1 MKRTFYFL
9 LVLLLSFSGYAQQK
23 TYSKLIVP
31 DEKNPIPVS
40 TLIPS
45 LKRIYKSPQEMDF
58 VIVKQFSDELGY
70 THYKLRQTYRN
81 IPIEFSGIHVHAKN
95 GTVKLINGDFFPVPT
110 LNTRPSIS
118 ATTALQ
124 RALQYVGAGKYLW
137 ENPDEAR
144 IMNYNRPQG
153 ELVILPDF
161 HHKDSKSYSGANLAY
176 KFDIYAIDPV
186 RRSYIYVDAHT
197 GKILYEDKIIKHA
210 VATGTA
216 DTRYSGQQT
225 IKTDSY
231 SGGYRLRD
239 YTRGNG
245 IETYNMHQGTNYSQA
260 TDFTDN
266 DNQWTAA
273 EYDNAAKDNA
283 ALDAHWGAQMTY
295 DYWKNVHNRNSYD
308 GNGAKIKS
316 YVHYDRNYDNA
327 YWNGSVMTY
336 GDGSGT
342 YFDALTSLD
351 VAGHEIGHA
360 VCEHT
365 ANLTY
370 SYESGALN
378 EGFSD
383 IWGACVEYYA
393 APNKQTW
400 LIGEDIERRS
410 GHQALR
416 SMSDPKSEGQPD
428 TYQGTN
434 WYTGSGDNGG
444 VHTNSGVLN
453 HWFYLLS
460 VGGSGTNDN
469 NDNYNVTGI
478 GITKAAKI
486 AFRAESVYLTSSSN
500 YADTRTYTIQA
511 AKDLYGAGSQEE
523 QSVTNAWYAVGVGA
537 PYGTPSSYCSSKGN
551 SVTDEYIQ
559 RVQLNTIDN
568 SSNGGNG
575 YSDFTSIS
583 TDLSLGGTYTIT
595 ITPKWTGTVYNEAY
609 AVWIDYNGDGDFDD
623 SGELVWSL
631 SPTKNSPVSGTFTVP
646 ASAQE
651 GSTRM
656 RVSMKYNGIPGPC
669 ETFSYGEVEDY
680 TVNLTQGSGGGGNSG
695 NCNATVTSFP
705 YHEGFENTFGDWTQ
719 DTNDDFD
726 WTLRTGSTPSSGTGP
741 SGAAE
746 GSYYVYVESSSPHYS
761 YKRTILNSPCFDL
774 SGMVTASAQFKYHM
788 YGDATKMGSLTLEIS
803 TDNGQSWTS
812 VWSKSG
818 NQGNAWYSANVD
830 LSAYAGQVIRLRFN
844 GLTGSTW
851 KGDMAVD
858 AFYLDASATQ
868 NTCVALKLRLTFDN
882 YPEETSWKI
891 KDGSGNVVA
900 QGGTY
905 GNEPDGSTK
914 YIDMCLDPAC
924 YTFTIYDA
932 YGDGMCCGYG
942 NGSYELKNVSGGTVL
957 ASGGSFGSSESTN
970 FCLTNG
976 LAQDTPDAT
985 HTSLPDINLYPMPAS
1000 GFVNVDLKD
1009 KKMKTF
1015 RIYDLTGKLVREGHL
1030 QGNKISLTGLR
1041 KGVYL
1046 MRFYSEKKTLQARL
1060 MVK

>member
-1 MKRTFYFL
+1 MKRT
-9 LVLLLSFSGYAQQK
+9 LSLFILILFSFVGNAQQDAYPK
-23 TYSKLIVP
+23 VIS
-31 DEKNPIPVS
+31 IPSGVRINATNVS
-40 TLIPS
+40 TWLGQ
-45 LKRIYKSPQEMDF
+45 YFKSGSQTDF
-58 VIVKQFSDELGY
+58 IIVKQFSDDLGFI
-70 THYKLRQTYRN
+70 HYRLQQRYRG
-81 IPIEFSGIHVHAKN
+81 IPIEFSALTAHEKN
-95 GTVKLINGDFFPVPT
+95 GRIQSVSGDFFPVYNVNVQP
-110 LNTRPSIS
+110 
-118 ATTALQ
+118 ALSENQAFQ
-124 RALQYVGAGKYLW
+124 RALHYVGAKKYLW
-137 ENPDEAR
+137 EIPEEAHM
-144 IMNYNRPQG
+144 MNYSFPRG
-153 ELVILPDF
+153 KLVILPDF
-161 HHKDSKSYSGANLAY
+161 KNKDSKSFEGARLAF
-176 KFDIYAIDPV
+176 KFDIYAVDPV
-186 RRSYIYVDAHT
+186 RRSYIYVDAHN

-216 DTRYSGQQT
+216 DTRYSGQRS

-231 SGGYRLRD
+231 NGSYRLRD
-239 YTRGNG
+239 YSRGNG

-260 TDFTDN
+260 TDFVDN
-266 DNQWTAA
+266 DNYWSAS
-273 EYDNAAKDNA
+273 EYDNADKDNA

-316 YVHYDRNYDNA
+316 YVHYDRDYDNA
-327 YWNGSVMTY
+327 FWNGSVMTY

-351 VAGHEIGHA
+351 VAAHEIGHA

-383 IWGACVEYYA
+383 IWGACVEYFA
-393 APNKQTW
+393 DPNKQTW

-428 TYQGTN
+428 TYQGQN
-434 WYTGSGDNGG
+434 WYSGSGDNGG

-453 HWFYLLS
+453 HWFYLLT

-486 AFRAESVYLTSSSN
+486 AFRAESVYMTSSTN
-500 YADTRTYTIQA
+500 YADARTYTIQA

-537 PYGTPSSYCSSKGN
+537 PYGSPSSYCSSKGN
-551 SVTDEYIQ
+551 SVADEYIQ

-568 SSNGGNG
+568 SSTGGGG
-575 YSDFTSIS
+575 YSDFTNIS

-595 ITPKWTGTVYNEAY
+595 ITPKWTGTVYSEAY
-609 AVWIDYNGDGDFDD
+609 AVWIDYNGDGDFED

-646 ASAQE
+646 SSATE

-680 TVNLTQGSGGGGNSG
+680 TVNLIAGSGGNTGS
-695 NCNATVTSFP
+695 CDVTVTSFP
-705 YHEGFENTFGDWTQ
+705 YHQGFENTFGSWTQ

-726 WTLRTGSTPSSGTGP
+726 WTLKSGSTPSSGTGP

-746 GSYYVYVESSSPHYS
+746 GTYYIYVESSSPNYS

-774 SGMVTASAQFKYHM
+774 SGMVSATISFKYHM
-788 YGDATKMGSLTLEIS
+788 YGDASKMGSLKLELS
-803 TDNGQSWTS
+803 TDNGQSWTT

-818 NQGNAWYSANVD
+818 NQGNAWYTANVD
-830 LSAYAGQVIRLRFN
+830 VSSYAGQVVKLRFN

-858 AFYLDASATQ
+858 AFNFNASATQ
-868 NTCVALKLRLTFDN
+868 NTCTDIQLRLTFDN
-882 YPEETSWKI
+882 YPEETSWKLF
-891 KDGSGNVVA
+891 DANGNVVS

-905 GNEPDGSTK
+905 GNEPDGSTI
-914 YIDMCLDPAC
+914 YINGCLDAGC
-924 YTFTIYDA
+924 YTFTIYDV

-942 NGSYELKNVSGGTVL
+942 NGSYELKKVSDGTIL
-957 ASGGSFGSSESTN
+957 ASGGSFGSSESTD
-970 FCLTNG
+970 FCLNANG
-976 LAQDTPDAT
+976 ITFSNPNDSNITIPDLQV
-985 HTSLPDINLYPMPAS
+985 SPVPADRLLQ
-1000 GFVNVDLKD
+1000 VIMRD
-1009 KKMKTF
+1009 KKMKNYKIF
-1015 RIYDLTGKLVREGHL
+1015 DMSGKLVLEGQFDDNIIHVENL
-1030 QGNKISLTGLR
+1030 QS
-1041 KGVYL
+1041 GVYML
-1046 MRFYSEKKTLQARL
+1046 QLSSEKKTLQTKIIIR
-1060 MVK
+1060 